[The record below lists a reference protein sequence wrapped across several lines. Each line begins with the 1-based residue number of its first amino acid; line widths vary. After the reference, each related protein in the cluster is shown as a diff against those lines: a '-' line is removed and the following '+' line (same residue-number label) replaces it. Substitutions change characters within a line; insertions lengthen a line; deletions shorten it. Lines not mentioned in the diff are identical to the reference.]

1 MVFSFSGEI
10 DENVLLAAA
19 EGRHQVRAKLFHNNN
34 NKIIVN
40 CNNQYSVF
48 SGQQQDNVNCNNASS
63 LEKG

>member
-10 DENVLLAAA
+10 EENVLLAAA
-19 EGRHQVRAKLFHNNN
+19 EGRHQVRAKRFH

-63 LEKG
+63 LAKG